1 MEILKKIDD
10 LLIGWGISPS
20 RADML
25 DQFIAFALILAVAFL
40 ADVLCRKILLKVVAQ
55 LVKKTK
61 ATWDDIVFDRK
72 VMVHLSRMVAPV
84 IIYLFVPLAFVEVGS
99 SAMDFIRRICL
110 IYIIITFLSF
120 VNSFLKAVYSVYS
133 EKEQFRDRP
142 LKGMLQTMQV
152 ILWLVGGIV
161 VVGELIGRD
170 PLSLLAGLGASA
182 AILMLVFKDS
192 IMGFVSGVQLSANDM
207 LKVGDWI
214 EMPKYGANGTV
225 IEVTLNTVK
234 VRNWDNTITTIPPYL
249 LVSDSFQNWRGM
261 RESGGRRVKRSIN
274 IDMTSVRFCTPEML
288 AKYRKIQLLKD
299 YVEQT
304 EEVIEKYNV
313 ENGIDNSILVNGRR
327 QTNLGVF
334 RAYLTAYLKS
344 LPDVNQELTCMV
356 RQLQP
361 TDRGIPIELY
371 FFCALKDWVPYEGGA
386 GGCVRP
392 CAGNYPRIR
401 FAGIPVSV
409 RQRFPAG
416 TACCFRRKRSL
427 IPTIKKAYIYCISHR
442 ESLPLN
448 PILKGQNIPIFSP
461 KTSPC
466 FGVLHPGVLGEN
478 IPMFWGNTSGCFRYS
493 VI

>member
-1 MEILKKIDD
+1 M
-10 LLIGWGISPS
+10 
-20 RADML
+20 
-25 DQFIAFALILAVAFL
+25 
-40 ADVLCRKILLKVVAQ
+40 
-55 LVKKTK
+55 
-61 ATWDDIVFDRK
+61 
-72 VMVHLSRMVAPV
+72 
-84 IIYLFVPLAFVEVGS
+84 
-99 SAMDFIRRICL
+99 
-110 IYIIITFLSF
+110 
-120 VNSFLKAVYSVYS
+120 
-133 EKEQFRDRP
+133 
-142 LKGMLQTMQV
+142 
-152 ILWLVGGIV
+152 
-161 VVGELIGRD
+161 GELIGRD

-214 EMPKYGANGTV
+214 AMPKYGADGTV

-371 FFCALKDWVPYEGGA
+371 FFCALKDWVPYEGVQADVFDHVLAIIPEFDLQVFQSPSGRDFQRVLPAASEEKGA
-386 GGCVRP
+386 
-392 CAGNYPRIR
+392 
-401 FAGIPVSV
+401 
-409 RQRFPAG
+409 
-416 TACCFRRKRSL
+416 
-427 IPTIKKAYIYCISHR
+427 
-442 ESLPLN
+442 
-448 PILKGQNIPIFSP
+448 
-461 KTSPC
+461 
-466 FGVLHPGVLGEN
+466 
-478 IPMFWGNTSGCFRYS
+478 
-493 VI
+493 